1 MRLKGE
7 ANYFGNARTQGCCIT
22 FKTHCSFLLLDSF
35 SYDTLWVL
43 IKDSL
48 GIMGE
53 KKTMGVMKMECSP
66 LWAFC
71 FLKHPHDFYIL

>member
-1 MRLKGE
+1 MGINQGLV
-7 ANYFGNARTQGCCIT
+7 NY
-22 FKTHCSFLLLDSF
+22 H
-35 SYDTLWVL
+35 
-43 IKDSL
+43 
-48 GIMGE
+48 ME